1 MKSVLFITL
10 VALLSACG
18 TPQMSPEQEKVRP
31 ISNADGCKFIK
42 TAYFEV
48 SHPNRMHYYAAKNVV
63 AAGGNAYQV
72 MSTGKDMAVGVQ
84 IHTNNIGIYSCN

>member
-1 MKSVLFITL
+1 MKSFFLITL
-10 VALLSACG
+10 VALLTACG

-48 SHPNRMHYYAAKNVV
+48 SHPSRMHYFAAKNVV

-72 MSTGKDMAVGVQ
+72 MSTGNQVVMGAA
-84 IHTNNIGIYSCN
+84 IHTNNIGIYRCN